1 VNTRC
6 TAADDGSTGRGA
18 RPGLRAS
25 VAAAIG
31 GATAIFAFAGAMG
44 LTGSPLVSTL
54 AAAGLAALVGAVFWR
69 RPIVALSETASSRP
83 LEIVSAV
90 ATIAALVQLV
100 RLLVF
105 ILDPT
110 QTGYALGPA
119 RGLGL
124 AVGHSCFTS
133 YFVAAEAVDTT
144 PNVYDD
150 ALYSLPGATPGE
162 RRQPRRLGTFNID
175 VYEYPPPYLLLQ
187 RGLNVLAPTFLAGR
201 MLWFALDGAVIL
213 VGILAAVRMLGPV
226 AGTRA
231 LLWSPLIW
239 AADITLSTL
248 QIGNVQPMVIAL
260 AMLAMVLVDQRR
272 HAAGG
277 ALLAFVTVSKLFPGL
292 LVVYLL
298 VRREWRALAW
308 TTAVSAALV
317 AVSLLD
323 TGWAPYRA
331 FLDHLPGLLGGEAF
345 PAFRNPGAI
354 AKNYSVPGM
363 AFKPALFGLAGLSFG
378 TAKVVGWI
386 YTLVI
391 LVATVV
397 VARRTMPRDEQPLI
411 WLSLL
416 ILATLRSPFLPP
428 YAAFPPLWLLT
439 LFAARHAP
447 TGRTIVLTLLA
458 WAALNV
464 AIAQN
469 TGDPRLIAVVVLIP
483 QAAMVALTILAM
495 RRAPLATVRA

>member
-1 VNTRC
+1 
-6 TAADDGSTGRGA
+6 
-18 RPGLRAS
+18 
-25 VAAAIG
+25 
-31 GATAIFAFAGAMG
+31 MG
-44 LTGSPLVSTL
+44 LTGSPLISALV
-54 AAAGLAALVGAVFWR
+54 AAGTAALVGAILWR
-69 RPIVALSETASSRP
+69 RPIVALDETASSRP
-83 LEIVSAV
+83 LGIVSGV

-110 QTGYALGPA
+110 QAGYALGPA

-124 AVGHSCFTS
+124 AVGHSCFS
-133 YFVAAEAVDTT
+133 AYFVAAEAIATT

-150 ALYSLPGATPGE
+150 ALYSLPSATPGE

-187 RGLNVLAPTFLAGR
+187 RGLNVPARRRFSPGR

-213 VGILAAVRMLGPV
+213 IGILAVARGLGPV

-231 LLWSPLIW
+231 LLWSPLVW

-260 AMLAMVLVDQRR
+260 AMLAMVLIDQRR

-308 TTAVSAALV
+308 TTALSAALV

-331 FLDHLPGLLGGEAF
+331 FLRPSPGLLGGEAF

-378 TAKVVGWI
+378 AAKRGG
-386 YTLVI
+386 LD
-391 LVATVV
+391 LHAGH
-397 VARRTMPRDEQPLI
+397 PDRDC
-411 WLSLL
+411 
-416 ILATLRSPFLPP
+416 RGR
-428 YAAFPPLWLLT
+428 AAN
-439 LFAARHAP
+439 AAP
-447 TGRTIVLTLLA
+447 
-458 WAALNV
+458 
-464 AIAQN
+464 
-469 TGDPRLIAVVVLIP
+469 
-483 QAAMVALTILAM
+483 
-495 RRAPLATVRA
+495 RRAAADLAEHPDSRHLAQPVPAAVCGVSSALAADALRRETRRRCGRSS